1 MTNYEKIT
9 VGNEGRVEL
18 HDQLKLTG
26 AEVSINQLPA
36 GAGVPFVHYIRT
48 IRKSTV
54 SLQAR
59 AKPSLTARKSTS
71 QQVTG

>member
-36 GAGVPFVHYIRT
+36 GAGGAF
-48 IRKSTV
+48 
-54 SLQAR
+54 R
-59 AKPSLTARKSTS
+59 ALSYE
-71 QQVTG
+71 Q

>member
-36 GAGVPFVHYIRT
+36 V
-48 IRKSTV
+48 RKKRILLMDVLSIQ
-54 SLQAR
+54 S
-59 AKPSLTARKSTS
+59 
-71 QQVTG
+71 

>member
-26 AEVSINQLPA
+26 AEVSINSFRPVRGCLSCTL
-36 GAGVPFVHYIRT
+36 IRT
-48 IRKSTV
+48 MRKSTV

-59 AKPSLTARKSTS
+59 AKPFLTVRKSTS